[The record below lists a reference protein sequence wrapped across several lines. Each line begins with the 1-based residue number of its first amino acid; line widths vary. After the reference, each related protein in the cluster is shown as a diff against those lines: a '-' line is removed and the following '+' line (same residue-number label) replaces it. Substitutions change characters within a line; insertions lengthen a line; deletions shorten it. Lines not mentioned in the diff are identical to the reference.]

1 MIYGIILA
9 AVGIMV
15 YSQSKKE
22 QYESLKHPTKHKSSK
37 KKTKKD
43 SKKKTKGAES
53 KTRTH
58 P

>member
-22 QYESLKHPTKHKSSK
+22 EYESLKHPTKHKSSK
-37 KKTKKD
+37 KKSKKD
-43 SKKKTKGAES
+43 SKKKTEN
-53 KTRTH
+53 KTHTH